1 MCIAIVNST
10 TPKLL
15 DKWPPVLET
24 FSTKKKRISFAN
36 DINSFF
42 DNVFKNDE
50 LFYDEFNKIFTYNFI
65 LKEDVYDYHNYEIVF
80 KCCLEDKN
88 IFSCSFEKDGKLKN
102 EENFLTFKN
111 DFFNR

>member
-36 DINSFF
+36 DTNSFF
-42 DNVFKNDE
+42 DNVFKNE
-50 LFYDEFNKIFTYNFI
+50 GSLISNKFMFNLDKARMNIP
-65 LKEDVYDYHNYEIVF
+65 DY
-80 KCCLEDKN
+80 LN
-88 IFSCSFEKDGKLKN
+88 I
-102 EENFLTFKN
+102 
-111 DFFNR
+111 